1 MACGC
6 VENGDVRAA
15 AVEHVERP
23 RHEEARPLSQRG
35 SRLDKDLR
43 AALGFDSRSRARERL
58 GVGVFVHIVAAA
70 EIDPAQIGQSVE
82 RRRERLRRSRQL
94 AQVVGFAVGMYM
106 SALHAPRRA
115 GAPRQRRETRQRS
128 AELGMGAAWVIPLI
142 VREADFRVDADAQRR
157 RLRSLGR
164 ERKRLRQ
171 LRERVERKKIGGGER
186 VRHLRIREGGGIGVS
201 GLPIA
206 RRQPRQPR
214 FIYRAA
220 GETIDALAQRPQ
232 DGEDGAGFERIK
244 QPAAGVARNPRRR
257 ASRSPQP
264 ALRIDISRRNRRA
277 QSEPRF
283 GLNESGGVHA
293 CKIAVGDG

>member
-6 VENGDVRAA
+6 VKNGDVRAA

-23 RHEEARPLSQRG
+23 RHKEARPLSQRG
-35 SRLDKDLR
+35 SRLDEDLR
-43 AALGFDSRSRARERL
+43 AALGFDSRRRARERFR
-58 GVGVFVHIVAAA
+58 VGIFVHIVAAA
-70 EIDPAQIGQSVE
+70 EIDPAQIGQRVE
-82 RRRERLRRSRQL
+82 RRRQRFRRSRQL

-106 SALHAPRRA
+106 SALHARRRA
-115 GAPRQRRETRQRS
+115 GAPSERSETRQRN
-128 AELGMGAAWVIPLI
+128 AELGMGAARIIPLI
-142 VREADFRVDADAQRR
+142 VREADLRVDADAQRR
-157 RLRSLGR
+157 RLRNLGR
-164 ERKRLRQ
+164 ERERLLQ

-214 FIYRAA
+214 FIYGAA
-220 GETIDALAQRPQ
+220 GEPIHALAERPQ
-232 DGEDGAGFERIK
+232 DGEDGAGFEGVK
-244 QPAAGVARNPRRR
+244 QSAAGGARRPRRR
-257 ASRSPQP
+257 ARRNPQP

-283 GLNESGGVHA
+283 GLNKGGGVHA
-293 CKIAVGDG
+293 CKIALGDG